1 MSPYHTASTKQAI
14 VWHAICIIRT
24 AMHTCDERG
33 HNVPVATVRLM
44 DVDGRRLILSD
55 SDAPAWPEAT
65 VSKAKLLNYYLGVA
79 DDLLVF
85 LRGRP
90 SSVVRLHEGLTPW
103 VFDRSGAGNIAERA
117 HIAQLVNAGC
127 LGFHP
132 WSATCQAADR
142 PDLMLF
148 DVDPTE
154 IAFREVRN
162 AALLLRELLGRYQ
175 LRSWVKTSGGHGLH
189 VLVPLAPSHSFEDV
203 HAAASLI
210 ARAART
216 REPKLFTFEVRRSR
230 RRGRILVDVERNRP
244 GAALISPFSVKPDT
258 GLVSTPLEWPD
269 LERATYPEDFPLSS
283 AQARVAEIGAPLRQ
297 FFDHPQSLDPVL
309 EAVQARERRRI

>member
-1 MSPYHTASTKQAI
+1 
-14 VWHAICIIRT
+14 
-24 AMHTCDERG
+24 MHLCNERG
-33 HNVPVATVRLM
+33 HSPPAATGRLM

-55 SDAPAWPEAT
+55 SDAPAWPDAT
-65 VSKAKLLNYYLGVA
+65 LSKAELLNYYLGVA

-90 SSVVRLHEGLTPW
+90 SSVVRLHEGLAPW
-103 VFDRSGAGNIAERA
+103 VFDRSGGTGIVVEERA
-117 HIAQLVNAGC
+117 DIAQLVNAGC

-132 WSATCQAADR
+132 WSATCQTADR

-175 LRSWVKTSGGHGLH
+175 LRSWVKTSGGRGLH
-189 VLVPLAPSHSFEDV
+189 VLVPLAATHSFEDV

-216 REPKLFTFEVRRSR
+216 REPKLFTFEMRRSR

-269 LERATYPEDFPLSS
+269 LERATYPEDFPVGS
-283 AQARVAEIGAPLRQ
+283 AESRVADIGAPLRQ
-297 FFDHPQSLDPVL
+297 FFDHPQSLEPVL
-309 EAVQARERRRI
+309 EAVQARERRRA